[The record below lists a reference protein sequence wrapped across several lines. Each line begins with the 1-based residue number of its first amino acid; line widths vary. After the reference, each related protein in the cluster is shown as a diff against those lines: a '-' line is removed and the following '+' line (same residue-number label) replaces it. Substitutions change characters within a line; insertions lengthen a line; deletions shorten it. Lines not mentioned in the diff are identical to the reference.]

1 MLFPRPGRQGWNSL
15 ISDQF
20 PPKRSFHGDPIFG
33 RQMKSTS
40 RRVNSS
46 TRSTLDPRT
55 AFGLAVA
62 VLFFVVS
69 GMIAYSNVQTLR
81 DDSQKIFHSHTV
93 IIAMTDLLSAIQDA
107 ETGQRGYLLTGRDKY
122 LDPYNNALADVD
134 SRFEAIATLTRDNPE
149 QQARLAPLRHHLD
162 AKVAEL
168 RETIA
173 ARKNQGVQAALDIVG
188 SDRGK
193 IEMDE
198 VRAQLAVMHRE
209 EERLREIRLVEMDA
223 AYRSAWVS
231 GVMSCVLGIALT
243 LVIGFLIRRAGAE
256 ADRQKWLQTGQ
267 VELGSAMLGDQAMEQ
282 LGESILSFLVKFVGA
297 QAGAVFASQNS
308 HFRRVASYGVSPDSQ
323 IVERFSLR
331 QGLLGQVAADGEPV
345 LLADIPDG
353 YLTIGSGLGSD
364 KPRHLM
370 IAPAASDGAVQGVI
384 ELGFLQPV
392 DEQVLVFLG
401 QISAAMGVAL
411 RSARYRSQLQHHAEE
426 LQVQSEELRVSNEEL
441 EEQGR
446 ALKESQANLE
456 QQQVEL
462 EQTNSQLEEQAQ
474 LLENQR
480 DDLARSNSA
489 VELKARELEQASRYK
504 SDFLANMSHELR
516 TPLNSLL
523 ILSKLLG
530 DNRGENLTGE
540 QIQYAR
546 TIESAGNDLLALIN
560 DILDL
565 SKIEAGHLQ
574 VRPESV
580 LVERLAGDLRQVF
593 QPVASN
599 RGLKFAIEIDPACPD
614 LIETDRQRV
623 EQIIKNLLSNAFKFT
638 ESGGVTLGIEPDG
651 AERIFISVTDT
662 GIGIP
667 EDQQKAIFEAFRQA
681 DGTVSRKYGGT
692 GLGLSI
698 SRELA
703 RLLGGAITLTSVPG
717 KGSRFT
723 LSLPLVYDPGV
734 VQARPESPQPVPAAA
749 VVSEA
754 KPRPAPL
761 PRQVEDDRDVLSPAQ
776 RVLLVVEDDASFAGI
791 VRDISREMG
800 FQCLVTGTAEEALQ
814 LARTFKPHAVVLDV
828 GLPDQS
834 GLALLDRLKR
844 DVETRHI
851 PVHVVSGSDHT
862 QTALSLGAIGY
873 LIKPVKREEL
883 AGVLDALAAKLAD
896 DVRRVLIVED
906 DDVQRDAVGKLLA
919 TGGVE
924 TVGVAT
930 AAECLEAL
938 RGATFDCM
946 VLDLNLPD
954 ASGFSLL
961 ETLSKEGT
969 YAFPPV
975 IVYTGHDLTPEDEQR
990 LRRYSDSIII
1000 KGARSPER
1008 LLDEVSL
1015 FLHQVV
1021 TEMPPEQQTMIRAAR
1036 NRDAILEG
1044 RRILVVEDDVRNVF
1058 SLTNIL
1064 EPQGA
1069 VVEIAR
1075 NGQEA
1080 IDALENASGDDTRR
1094 IDLVLMDVM
1103 MPVMDG
1109 LTATRAIRRDA
1120 RWTKLPIIALTA
1132 KAMPDD
1138 QERCIESGANDYMAK
1153 PLDVD
1158 KLLSLVRVWMP
1169 R

>member
-1 MLFPRPGRQGWNSL
+1 
-15 ISDQF
+15 
-20 PPKRSFHGDPIFG
+20 
-33 RQMKSTS
+33 
-40 RRVNSS
+40 
-46 TRSTLDPRT
+46 
-55 AFGLAVA
+55 
-62 VLFFVVS
+62 
-69 GMIAYSNVQTLR
+69 
-81 DDSQKIFHSHTV
+81 
-93 IIAMTDLLSAIQDA
+93 
-107 ETGQRGYLLTGRDKY
+107 
-122 LDPYNNALADVD
+122 
-134 SRFEAIATLTRDNPE
+134 
-149 QQARLAPLRHHLD
+149 
-162 AKVAEL
+162 
-168 RETIA
+168 
-173 ARKNQGVQAALDIVG
+173 
-188 SDRGK
+188 
-193 IEMDE
+193 
-198 VRAQLAVMHRE
+198 
-209 EERLREIRLVEMDA
+209 
-223 AYRSAWVS
+223 
-231 GVMSCVLGIALT
+231 
-243 LVIGFLIRRAGAE
+243 
-256 ADRQKWLQTGQ
+256 
-267 VELGSAMLGDQAMEQ
+267 
-282 LGESILSFLVKFVGA
+282 
-297 QAGAVFASQNS
+297 
-308 HFRRVASYGVSPDSQ
+308 
-323 IVERFSLR
+323 
-331 QGLLGQVAADGEPV
+331 
-345 LLADIPDG
+345 
-353 YLTIGSGLGSD
+353 
-364 KPRHLM
+364 
-370 IAPAASDGAVQGVI
+370 
-384 ELGFLQPV
+384 
-392 DEQVLVFLG
+392 
-401 QISAAMGVAL
+401 
-411 RSARYRSQLQHHAEE
+411 
-426 LQVQSEELRVSNEEL
+426 
-441 EEQGR
+441 
-446 ALKESQANLE
+446 
-456 QQQVEL
+456 
-462 EQTNSQLEEQAQ
+462 
-474 LLENQR
+474 
-480 DDLARSNSA
+480 
-489 VELKARELEQASRYK
+489 
-504 SDFLANMSHELR
+504 MSHELR

-530 DNRGENLTGE
+530 DNRGENLTDE

-574 VRPESV
+574 VRPEAF

-593 QPVASN
+593 QPVAAS
-599 RGLKFAIEIDPACPD
+599 RGLEFAIAIDPACANT
-614 LIETDRQRV
+614 IETDRQRL
-623 EQIIKNLLSNAFKFT
+623 EQILKNLLSNAFKFT
-638 ESGGVTLGIEPDG
+638 EEGSVSLAIEPDG
-651 AERIFISVTDT
+651 EDRLLIAVTDT

-667 EDQQKAIFEAFRQA
+667 EEQQQAIFEAFRQA

-703 RLLGGAITLTSVPG
+703 RLLGGSISLTSVAG
-717 KGSRFT
+717 QGSRFT
-723 LSLPLVYDPGV
+723 LSLPVVYDPGEIK
-734 VQARPESPQPVPAAA
+734 ARPEPVATVPASA
-749 VVSEA
+749 
-754 KPRPAPL
+754 PAPATPAPAPRAL
-761 PRQVEDDRDVLSPAQ
+761 PIPRQVEDDRDTLMPSQ
-776 RVLLVVEDDASFAGI
+776 RVLLVVEDDAVFAGI

-862 QTALSLGAIGY
+862 QTALALGAIGY
-873 LIKPVKREEL
+873 LVKPVKREEL
-883 AGVLDALAAKLAD
+883 AGVLDALASKLSSSS
-896 DVRRVLIVED
+896 RRVLIVED
-906 DDVQRDAVGKLLA
+906 DDVQRDAVGRLLA
-919 TGGVE
+919 SGDVE

-930 AAECLEAL
+930 AAECLEQL
-938 RGATFDCM
+938 RTQTFDCM

-961 ETLSKEGT
+961 ETLSEEGT

-975 IVYTGHDLTPEDEQR
+975 IVYTGHDLSPEDEQR

-1021 TEMPPEQQTMIRAAR
+1021 TEMPPEQQTMIRQAR

-1069 VVEIAR
+1069 LVEIAR

-1080 IDALENASGDDTRR
+1080 LDVLERAAGDEGKR

-1109 LTATRAIRRDA
+1109 LTATRIIRQDP
-1120 RWTKLPIIALTA
+1120 RWSKLPVITLTA

-1138 QERCIESGANDYMAK
+1138 QERCIEAGANDYMAK